1 MLLITPFLSQSKIVL
16 LYLRTAWEEGE
27 DIKGSRKWHI
37 KVVAASRLT
46 HQWLIPVCA
55 VLKPSMV
62 FAVMP
67 VPFFTWTD
75 GGTHLLTQE
84 RSTMNC
90 FLEIRVVMLSRKTC
104 SFLSLMVTYLESK
117 PKTFA
122 FLISYSKDLR
132 KQNQAVA
139 VKGTSLTWKIPATL
153 HENGDNF
160 QSGILFR
167 IVILYRTTLFS
178 LNN

>member
-1 MLLITPFLSQSKIVL
+1 M
-16 LYLRTAWEEGE
+16 
-27 DIKGSRKWHI
+27 
-37 KVVAASRLT
+37 T
-46 HQWLIPVCA
+46 HQGCGSLQIDPSVAHPCLCGAETLHGLCRNACA
-55 VLKPSMV
+55 IFHMDRWWHSP
-62 FAVMP
+62 
-67 VPFFTWTD
+67 TD
-75 GGTHLLTQE
+75 PREKHDELLSGNQG
-84 RSTMNC
+84 SDA
-90 FLEIRVVMLSRKTC
+90 ISRKTC